1 MSKGSWTDDPYG
13 SSDEDFTT
21 LYPISDD
28 RGAAASATPR
38 LQSDAQRTTAC
49 SMQMHPAP
57 WASRIVYVSFEL
69 SVWVILA

>member
-28 RGAAASATPR
+28 RGAAARRPR
-38 LQSDAQRTTAC
+38 DFRQFSLRV
-49 SMQMHPAP
+49 
-57 WASRIVYVSFEL
+57 RIQYRL
-69 SVWVILA
+69 SVSVWTVRILREYL

>member
-28 RGAAASATPR
+28 RWAAAIPR
-38 LQSDAQRTTAC
+38 LQSDAQRTTTC
-49 SMQMHPAP
+49 TLG
-57 WASRIVYVSFEL
+57 I
-69 SVWVILA
+69 